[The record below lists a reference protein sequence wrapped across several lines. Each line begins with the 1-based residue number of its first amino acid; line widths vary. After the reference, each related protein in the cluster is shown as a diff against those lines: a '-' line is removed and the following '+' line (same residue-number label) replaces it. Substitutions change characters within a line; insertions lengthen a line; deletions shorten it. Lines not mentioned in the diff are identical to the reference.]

1 MIIKQELVK
10 RIKEY
15 FNLNIY
21 ETKVWI
27 ALLSRGIASAG
38 EIATISGV
46 PRSRTYDVL
55 ESLEKRGFAITKIG
69 KPVKYIAVKPVEV
82 LEKMKIKTMQD
93 AQDKIKN
100 LSTLRETPEYDEL
113 EKLHNTG
120 ISPIKAHEI
129 TGSLKGR
136 SNIISRLRELIQNA
150 KREVFISTSVLDF
163 EDKSRVLVPAI
174 EQAIKNNVKV
184 RLALSGQPDKIKK
197 ISAKFNIKTLSTNSE
212 ARLFISDKQEALFMI
227 TPENSDEEVGVWLNS
242 PFFSDS
248 ISKLLENSLKSGG
261 NIVGK
266 TALISKPAI
275 NKTIMGKPLV
285 NKPILNKSL

>member
-1 MIIKQELVK
+1 MVK

-21 ETKVWI
+21 ETKVWM

-82 LEKMKIKTMQD
+82 LEKMKLKTMQD
-93 AQDKIKN
+93 AQDKVKN
-100 LSTLRETPEYDEL
+100 LSTLKETVEYEEL

-120 ISPIKAHEI
+120 ISPIKTHEI

-136 SNIISRLRELIQNA
+136 SNVISRIRELIQNA
-150 KREVFISTSVLDF
+150 KKEVFITTSAADF

-184 RLALSGQPDKIKK
+184 KLALSGQPDRIKK
-197 ISAKFNIKTLSTNSE
+197 ITAKFNLKVLPTNSE

-227 TPENSDEEVGVWLNS
+227 TSESSDEEVGIWLNS
-242 PFFSDS
+242 QFFA
-248 ISKLLENSLKSGG
+248 NSLSLIVENNLKNTISITNG
-261 NIVGK
+261 NK
-266 TALISKPAI
+266 
-275 NKTIMGKPLV
+275 
-285 NKPILNKSL
+285 